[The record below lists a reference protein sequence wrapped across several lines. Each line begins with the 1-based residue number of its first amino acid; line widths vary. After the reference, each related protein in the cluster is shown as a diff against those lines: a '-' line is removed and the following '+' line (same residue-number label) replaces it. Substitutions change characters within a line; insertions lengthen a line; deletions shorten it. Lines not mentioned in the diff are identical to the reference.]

1 MMLHEVS
8 VGFGG
13 GSLLQVA
20 NRSNTQMMSYLIET
34 PDGKLVM
41 IDGGYYCQGD
51 AEYLYELLC
60 RHGKHVDLWFISHA
74 HDDHYGALL
83 WLMEKMERFDVSI
96 DRLCFNFPSEEWLKT
111 IENGGGYDRAMLFL
125 EEIKRHEIPVQTVY
139 EGDIFECGG
148 LKTEVLNTPS
158 EDEKYKMI
166 NDTSIMLLVHFPKRD
181 VLFLGDMGW
190 DSGDDYLRTHGNEK
204 IRCDIV
210 QLAHHGQNGVT
221 KEFYQ
226 AVQPKICLYTAPDWL
241 WENDIGGGKGSGP
254 WKTLEVREWMEELSV
269 EQSCPAAYGDYI
281 LK

>member
-1 MMLHEVS
+1 
-8 VGFGG
+8 
-13 GSLLQVA
+13 
-20 NRSNTQMMSYLIET
+20 
-34 PDGKLVM
+34 
-41 IDGGYYCQGD
+41 
-51 AEYLYELLC
+51 
-60 RHGKHVDLWFISHA
+60 
-74 HDDHYGALL
+74 
-83 WLMEKMERFDVSI
+83 
-96 DRLCFNFPSEEWLKT
+96 
-111 IENGGGYDRAMLFL
+111 
-125 EEIKRHEIPVQTVY
+125 
-139 EGDIFECGG
+139 
-148 LKTEVLNTPS
+148 
-158 EDEKYKMI
+158 
-166 NDTSIMLLVHFPKRD
+166 
-181 VLFLGDMGW
+181 LFLGDMGW